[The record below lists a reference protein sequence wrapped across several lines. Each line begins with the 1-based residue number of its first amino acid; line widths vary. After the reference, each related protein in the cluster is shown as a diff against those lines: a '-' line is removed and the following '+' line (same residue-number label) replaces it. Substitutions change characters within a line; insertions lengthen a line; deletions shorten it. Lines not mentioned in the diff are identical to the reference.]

1 MLNTNSVKRVNSVGS
16 VERDAASISD
26 CIFFL
31 SADLKSF
38 FTFVT
43 TKRCHYFALFKNE
56 WKWLFMIF
64 SINIDFWKPL
74 HHRICLHTSKSER
87 KQIYYKRD
95 SYITVV
101 LCRRSIEIV
110 LLARHI
116 FHSGSI
122 KVRCMHWNLCKV
134 HLTEWRLILPL
145 TWKSSWHLL
154 LSVEIFKILQ
164 NVEIW
169 QSTLNTCS
177 SKVQYSWKSLI
188 LQLPVIEKKLN
199 AIIYRYLDRWC
210 IWTAANSNSVFTNE
224 GFDLEFR
231 WDEISSD
238 LTCNALFSNTLS
250 TFWLLHA
257 VSTFE
262 DFLP

>member
-1 MLNTNSVKRVNSVGS
+1 
-16 VERDAASISD
+16 
-26 CIFFL
+26 
-31 SADLKSF
+31 
-38 FTFVT
+38 
-43 TKRCHYFALFKNE
+43 
-56 WKWLFMIF
+56 
-64 SINIDFWKPL
+64 
-74 HHRICLHTSKSER
+74 
-87 KQIYYKRD
+87 
-95 SYITVV
+95 
-101 LCRRSIEIV
+101 
-110 LLARHI
+110 
-116 FHSGSI
+116 
-122 KVRCMHWNLCKV
+122 MHWNLCKV

-164 NVEIW
+164 NGEIW

-262 DFLP
+262 EFLPKCYTARGESLLKKTQTYGYITKWHLGTILSYYFLHRVYQPHINARHNAFFLRRMSLTDKAGQWPYFGSMVNTTGGR